1 MSTVT
6 TPMVGG
12 AEIHVNGSLLDPTLG
27 QRVSEVRVQDNLM
40 LPTAFLIRFS
50 DAEMANV
57 DTHPF
62 AVGASVEILMAAP
75 GSSTPTSLVKG
86 QVASVEAEFDHGG
99 VTIAARGYDQSY
111 VLNRSSLSQTYQN
124 MTADD
129 IAQKIASRNGL
140 TPGTIDSAGAASP
153 HEFQHNETDWA
164 FLWRL
169 ARRIDFEVGVSD
181 KTLNF
186 RRAAPGAS
194 PVELRYGETLQVF
207 RPRVTG
213 VQQVDTVSVRAW
225 DPSSKQAIE
234 SSADAP
240 SQLDTSIGIS
250 RSDVASGLGGGTVAI
265 GDRPVMEQDE
275 ADALATSV
283 AARLANGFAEA
294 EGTCVGDPRVH
305 AGAGIQVEGVGT
317 RWGGTYTITSST
329 HLLRGQHGYHTQ
341 FVVSG
346 RAPRHLIDLMTPAP
360 AREWGSSL
368 VVGTVTQ
375 NDDPDGLGRI
385 RVKHPDLGDSIEGW
399 WARMATLNAGG
410 DRGVLML
417 PAGRRRGGGRVRARR
432 CSAPVRP
439 GLGLERHRHAGRRP
453 DEDRRVVRPPQ
464 PGSDHRQGTGDD
476 HADHQ
481 TGSLDRD
488 RRQDHREGERRLPGR
503 GAVRQH
509 QGKRIGY
516 GRGNGRPDAQGL
528 HRQPP
533 GTGHRERLRSPD
545 LTRVTRHMT
554 TDIIGTGI
562 AFPLRLDRR
571 GSVALTHGGEDI
583 REAIELILGTAPGE
597 RPMRPEFGCGI
608 HDHIFGGIDASTLGR
623 VEQDVRAALDRWE
636 PRIDVV
642 SVVFDTSGAGSGRL
656 AIDLTYRERA
666 TNDVRNLVYPFY
678 MIPAEE

>member
-1 MSTVT
+1 
-6 TPMVGG
+6 MV
-12 AEIHVNGSLLDPTLG
+12 
-27 QRVSEVRVQDNLM
+27 
-40 LPTAFLIRFS
+40 
-50 DAEMANV
+50 
-57 DTHPF
+57 
-62 AVGASVEILMAAP
+62 
-75 GSSTPTSLVKG
+75 
-86 QVASVEAEFDHGG
+86 SVEAEFDHGG

-111 VLNRSSLSQTYQN
+111 VLNRSSISQTYQN

-194 PVELRYGETLQVF
+194 PVELRYGETLQAF

-341 FVVSG
+341 FVVVG

-360 AREWGSSL
+360 ARECGSSL

-375 NDDPDGLGRI
+375 NNDPDGLGRI
-385 RVKHPDLGDSIEGW
+385 RVKYPDLGDSIEGW

-417 PAGRRRGGGRVRARR
+417 PQVGDEVVVGFEHGDVRHPYVLGSVWNGTDTPGDDLSARPTGRSRSSARQRSPPRHRGRSRRRPNRISRSRPTARSPR
-432 CSAPVRP
+432 KRPATTRSRGSPSA
-439 GLGLERHRHAGRRP
+439 
-453 DEDRRVVRPPQ
+453 
-464 PGSDHRQGTGDD
+464 SRQT
-476 HADHQ
+476 A
-481 TGSLDRD
+481 
-488 RRQDHREGERRLPGR
+488 
-503 GAVRQH
+503 
-509 QGKRIGY
+509 
-516 GRGNGRPDAQGL
+516 
-528 HRQPP
+528 
-533 GTGHRERLRSPD
+533 RLRS
-545 LTRVTRHMT
+545 R
-554 TDIIGTGI
+554 
-562 AFPLRLDRR
+562 
-571 GSVALTHGGEDI
+571 
-583 REAIELILGTAPGE
+583 
-597 RPMRPEFGCGI
+597 
-608 HDHIFGGIDASTLGR
+608 
-623 VEQDVRAALDRWE
+623 QQ
-636 PRIDVV
+636 
-642 SVVFDTSGAGSGRL
+642 
-656 AIDLTYRERA
+656 A
-666 TNDVRNLVYPFY
+666 T
-678 MIPAEE
+678 